1 MKLIPTSCSIK
12 RFTHCKAIKSFIAE
26 LTELNFNVFQPLYD
40 DAADVGFCVVNPDT
54 GVKITVSFYNT
65 VVDEGDV
72 VSWVF
77 TPTTESVLK
86 NPKLEGYKFI
96 IIND

>member
-1 MKLIPTSCSIK
+1 MKLIPTSISIK
-12 RFTHCKAIKSFIAE
+12 SFTHCKTIKSYIAE
-26 LTELNFNVFQPLYD
+26 HSDLSLNIFQPLYD
-40 DAADVGFCVVNPDT
+40 DACDVGFCVINPST

-65 VVDEGDV
+65 VIDEGDV

-96 IIND
+96 VIND